1 MILLSKNASPDVQQS
16 ASTLHDAFQLAEM
29 HVLGTRLGDDLFC
42 DAVIERLEQS
52 FSECLPPPLLVRY
65 VWRSTKSN
73 RGSDLRQ
80 LILDKWTLALRSDKS
95 EARTKHHL
103 RRNNDLPR
111 LFAVDLLCFAGGVP
125 GMDANADMD
134 ALDEEYEKDDEW
146 MLTVCREE

>member
-1 MILLSKNASPDVQQS
+1 MFYSLS
-16 ASTLHDAFQLAEM
+16 LHLTPFQLAEM

-42 DAVIERLEQS
+42 DDVIERLKQS

-73 RGSDLRQ
+73 RGSGLRQ
-80 LILDKWTLALRSDKS
+80 LILDKWAFALRSDKT
-95 EARTKHHL
+95 EARTKNHL
-103 RRNNDLPR
+103 RQNNDLPR
-111 LFAVDLLCFAGGVP
+111 LFFVDLLSFAGGVP

-146 MLTVCREE
+146 MLTVCRDE